1 MTRTEKHVL
10 ITFVFS
16 ITFVFAGQVA
26 TGRTA
31 FLKAPANLKMTTK
44 PLTDYFEKYLPL
56 NDKEK
61 SIVEEAFKERSVKRR
76 QFILQKG
83 DICKHHTF
91 VVEGCFRMYMVD
103 EKGKE
108 HNLQFAIEN
117 WWITDIG
124 SFYSEEP
131 SQLYIEAIENSIVL
145 QLKKEDQVKF
155 FDDSLKFNQI
165 FRIITEN
172 ALVSAQ
178 RRILQNISS
187 TAEERYLDF
196 SKRYPHF
203 FNRIS
208 NVQIASYLGVTPEFL
223 STIRNKIANT

>member
-1 MTRTEKHVL
+1 
-10 ITFVFS
+10 
-16 ITFVFAGQVA
+16 
-26 TGRTA
+26 
-31 FLKAPANLKMTTK
+31 MTTK
-44 PLTDYFEKYLPL
+44 PLIDYFENLLPL
-56 NDKEK
+56 NKDEK
-61 SIVEEAFKERSVKRR
+61 AIVEEALKERRVKRR
-76 QFILQKG
+76 QFILQEG

-117 WWITDIG
+117 WWIADIG

-131 SQLYIEAIENSIVL
+131 SRLYIEALENSIVL
-145 QLKKEDQVKF
+145 QLKKDDQLKL
-155 FDDSLKFNQI
+155 FDDNPKFNRI
-165 FRIITEN
+165 FRVLTEN
-172 ALVSAQ
+172 ALVSAH

-187 TAEERYLDF
+187 TAEERYRDF
-196 SKRYPHF
+196 LKRYPHF

-223 STIRNKIANT
+223 STIRNKIVKS